1 MASAREE
8 RQFEKEMQRLRKA
21 RYKRMKEEG
30 IENYLTPEQIRY
42 NRNKRII
49 GIVWPIFR
57 FLILFGMCFV
67 ILYPMIF
74 MLSTAFRPNEQMN
87 DPSIVWIPKSFTL
100 QNIKDTY
107 KIMSYGSTVLTT
119 VRLNLIASL
128 LQVVTCSITGYGFAR
143 FDFKG
148 KNILFAIVIAMIL
161 VPPQIITI
169 PMYLQYAFFDLFGI
183 IPLFNGGETISLI
196 NSGWTMYLPAMFA
209 NGIRAGLFILI
220 FRQFFRGL
228 PKELEDAAY
237 LDGCGPFKTFIK
249 VMVPNARTSF
259 LTVFLF
265 SIVWYWNDYYVSS
278 SFFTK
283 NDTIALMLRNLD
295 AELTSRL
302 FNNQSPGIRAMIVWL
317 ESGCILTIAP
327 ILIMYIF
334 LQKYFIEGVERSGL
348 VG

>member
-1 MASAREE
+1 
-8 RQFEKEMQRLRKA
+8 MQQIRKA
-21 RYKRMKEEG
+21 RYARMKAEG
-30 IENYLTPEQIRY
+30 IENYLTPDQIRY
-42 NRNKRII
+42 NRNKKLI
-49 GIVWPIFR
+49 GVVWPIFR
-57 FLILFGMCFV
+57 FLILFGLCFV
-67 ILYPMIF
+67 ILYPIIF
-74 MLSTAFRPNEQMN
+74 MISTAFRPNEQMN
-87 DPSIVWIPKSFTL
+87 DPSIVWIPKALTL
-100 QNIKDTY
+100 DNMRDTY
-107 KIMSYGSTVLTT
+107 RIMNYGSTVLNTI
-119 VRLNLIASL
+119 RLNLIASV

-143 FDFKG
+143 FDFKC
-148 KNILFAIVIAMIL
+148 KNILFALVVAMIL

-169 PMYLQYAFFDLFGI
+169 PLYLQYAFFDLFGI
-183 IPLFNGGETISLI
+183 IPLFNGGESITLI

-249 VMVPNARTSF
+249 VMVPNAKTSF

-278 SFFTK
+278 SFFTR
-283 NDTIALMLRNLD
+283 NDTVALMLRNLD
-295 AELTSRL
+295 SELTSRL
-302 FNNQSPGIRAMIVWL
+302 FNNQSPGIRSMIVWL
-317 ESGCILTIAP
+317 ESGCVLTIAP
-327 ILIMYIF
+327 ILVMYIF